1 LKIAAFNYGGI
12 NQASSRLRSFYVFQS
27 PVWRDHDVVFNPKFS
42 SIHSFQCL
50 HFQVVFKP
58 RFIVLALYARLIG
71 KQVIYDIDDQ
81 TNKIKYLIPLLL
93 MVSIANIVTTDTEL
107 RKKYLQGKTRKKNIV
122 VIGDALDSNQYD
134 FKKKNLLRVAPKEFF
149 NKRKTII
156 LWIGNVDNFNSFK
169 ILIDAD
175 DRFSNYE
182 IVVITDISTPSKVV
196 LNHPNYSIKQWSID
210 WASYL
215 DNENRYFMLLNH
227 NDIDDKNSIYKSEG
241 KMILALHNYILPIVS
256 NSHAYS
262 ACAKSLNAEFLVFN
276 KDIVPFD
283 ILVKMESRDNEFF
296 NNFFKKSIQYIDE
309 NYSSEFISTKIL
321 NLIKISS

>member
-1 LKIAAFNYGGI
+1 MKIAAFSYGGI

-81 TNKIKYLIPLLL
+81 TNKIKHLIPLLL

-122 VIGDALDSNQYD
+122 VIPGVLDINHNEIDSN
-134 FKKKNLLRVAPKEFF
+134 NLRRNSF
-149 NKRKTII
+149 NDLKDNQKTII
-156 LWIGNVDNFNSFK
+156 LWVGNVDNFNSFK
-169 ILIDAD
+169 VLIEAD
-175 DRFSNYE
+175 KRFSKYE

-196 LNHPNYSIKQWSID
+196 LNHPNHSIKQWSID

-215 DNENRYFMLLNH
+215 DNANRYFMLLNH
-227 NDIDDKNSIYKSEG
+227 NDINDKNSIYKSEG
-241 KMILALHNYILPIVS
+241 KMILALHNYIMPIIS

-262 ACAKSLNAEFLVFN
+262 AFAKSLNAEFLVFDNN
-276 KDIVPFD
+276 KAPFD
-283 ILVKMESRDNEFF
+283 ILIKINNKDNEFF
-296 NNFFKKSIQYIDE
+296 DNFFKKSIQYIDE
-309 NYSSEFISTKIL
+309 NYSNEFISKKIL